1 MQPELPCRNVG
12 FEESLNGPFRGGRRE
27 AAAAE
32 ATDFTMADSQACNI
46 TDVVVFFFSFISYFL
61 FKTQINN

>member
-27 AAAAE
+27 AVAAE
-32 ATDFTMADSQACNI
+32 AANITMADSKACNI
-46 TDVVVFFFSFISYFL
+46 TDVVFFPLHFHIFIEDPV
-61 FKTQINN
+61 